1 VKTLDEVQPR
11 TIVDAANTPGDATNT
26 FILSRPGS
34 YYLTGNVLGS
44 RGRNGIS
51 VRANGVT
58 LDLNGFALLGEE
70 AGTVRGVDVPMA
82 CHGFTLSNGI
92 VTGWAGGGVMAA
104 AAVMRAEDLHLTG
117 NASAVG
123 LTAGNGSMVQGCVA
137 SANGTG
143 FSLFDPTSILE
154 SIATS
159 PRKRG

>member
-1 VKTLDEVQPR
+1 
-11 TIVDAANTPGDATNT
+11 
-26 FILSRPGS
+26 
-34 YYLTGNVLGS
+34 
-44 RGRNGIS
+44 
-51 VRANGVT
+51 
-58 LDLNGFALLGEE
+58 
-70 AGTVRGVDVPMA
+70 
-82 CHGFTLSNGI
+82 
-92 VTGWAGGGVMAA
+92 MAA